1 MCVAALGLPHL
12 ARASGR
18 PLAGTVARVNRDVA
32 GTGLGANTGSAD
44 GATAVAVADHVT
56 GANALGVETTNLVA
70 IAVLLVEE
78 PGATR
83 ARIAL
88 SLAICEGAVQ
98 GLGVSVLRVGTAVG
112 AVVGQR
118 DLAVSAACEI
128 LGSEAVVIGAGAA
141 ASAPA
146 SPGTD
151 LAVDRRAVGMVA
163 VGVVAVVA
171 VGVVTMPPA
180 AATTA
185 EPPNFS
191 PLLGFGLQSGL

>member
-1 MCVAALGLPHL
+1 VADTAL
-12 ARASGR
+12 A
-18 PLAGTVARVNRDVA
+18 
-32 GTGLGANTGSAD
+32 ANTGSAD

-56 GANALGVETTNLVA
+56 GANALRVETTNLVA

-83 ARIAL
+83 ARTAL

-151 LAVDRRAVGMVA
+151 LAVDLRSVRVMAVGMVA
-163 VGVVAVVA
+163 EK
-171 VGVVTMPPA
+171 A
-180 AATTA
+180 AAARVEETEVA
-185 EPPNFS
+185 AMVV
-191 PLLGFGLQSGL
+191 G